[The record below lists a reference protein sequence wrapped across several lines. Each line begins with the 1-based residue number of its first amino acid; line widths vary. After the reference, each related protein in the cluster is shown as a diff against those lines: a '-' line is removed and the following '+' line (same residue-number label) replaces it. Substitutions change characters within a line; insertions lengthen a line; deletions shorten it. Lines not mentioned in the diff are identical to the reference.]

1 MMLLDWEQLPRNMQN
16 DAVQPYYDALS
27 KKKVSLFCKRVFDFI
42 VALVLLIVLLPIFL
56 FLALLIKL
64 DSPGAV
70 MFRQVRVTR
79 YGKEFRIYK
88 FRTMVQNAEKLGTQV
103 TSKNDARVT
112 RIGGF
117 LRKFRLDELPQLIN
131 ILLGDMSFVGTRP
144 EVPRYVKQYTDE
156 MLATLLLPAGVTS
169 EASIRYKD
177 EDKLLTDAEDA
188 DKTYVEQI
196 LPQKMQYNLHS
207 LLEFGFANDLKTM
220 INTVTAIF
228 S

>member
-1 MMLLDWEQLPRNMQN
+1 MMLLDWERLPNSMQN

-56 FLALLIKL
+56 LLALLIKL

-131 ILLGDMSFVGTRP
+131 IMLGDMSFVGTRP

>member
-1 MMLLDWEQLPRNMQN
+1 MLLDWEQLPRNMQN

>member
-1 MMLLDWEQLPRNMQN
+1 MMLLDWERLPQSLQN

-56 FLALLIKL
+56 LLALLIKL

-70 MFRQVRVTR
+70 MFRQVRITR
-79 YGKEFRIYK
+79 YGKEFHIYK

-144 EVPRYVKQYTDE
+144 EVPRYVKQYTNE